1 MIQTALHF
9 GLYFFF
15 LLPRGC
21 FQIGN
26 EIKPPDADVNFNF
39 IQIVCGCTMK
49 FADLYFN
56 SMTVIKIF
64 LQ

>member
-9 GLYFFF
+9 GLYFFPCY
-15 LLPRGC
+15 PRGC

-26 EIKPPDADVNFNF
+26 EINPPDADVNFNF
-39 IQIVCGCTMK
+39 IQRMK
-49 FADLYFN
+49 FTHLYFN